1 MEKKDTKNREKLEET
16 KEEGNEEDN
25 INEGANDLMN
35 LPIEVLRDE
44 LKKRGYHP
52 GIVDT
57 MEKWFLA
64 STLRES
70 AQFSSD
76 VPFYGRTSRTSR
88 NHGGNS
94 AAPIFDVEKK
104 KKGEEDKN
112 GSEEEEKKEESEN
125 ENQKAKDEFDISK
138 FKAKD
143 SDNEDITQLQS
154 KPQVPAA
161 PKKIQNMPN
170 LFNQVAPPP
179 PPAAPVKPNPWKGNN
194 GTALD
199 EYVPIEDLEALPLE
213 KQQKIQADIKNG
225 VDFPD
230 IMAKYL
236 IPCLADLYKD
246 Q

>member
-1 MEKKDTKNREKLEET
+1 MEKKETKNREKVEDEKVEE
-16 KEEGNEEDN
+16 NEEDN

-35 LPIEVLRDE
+35 LPIETLRDE
-44 LKKRGYHP
+44 LKKRGYHA
-52 GIVDT
+52 GIVDR

-70 AQFSSD
+70 AHFSSD
-76 VPFYGRTSRTSR
+76 VPFYGRSNRTSR

-104 KKGEEDKN
+104 KKEDEEEKVK
-112 GSEEEEKKEESEN
+112 SEEEEKKEESEN
-125 ENQKAKDEFDISK
+125 ESEKPKEEFDISK

-143 SDNEDITQLQS
+143 KDGDGS
-154 KPQVPAA
+154 KA
-161 PKKIQNMPN
+161 PKIVQPPIAPIKQQTMPN

-179 PPAAPVKPNPWKGNN
+179 QPPVPVKPNPWKRNN
-194 GTALD
+194 MGPGLD
-199 EYVPIEDLEALPLE
+199 EYVPIEDLEALPQE

-236 IPCLADLYKD
+236 IPCLAEFYKD
-246 Q
+246 